1 MPVAQLDLPVIQ
13 TRDVSPGESVGYGNS
28 WVAEVP
34 SRIATVAAGYADG
47 LHRALMTGGIDL
59 FADEARC
66 PVVGRISMDLIPVDV
81 TALPETPASLSIL
94 NEVQTVDTLAN
105 AAGTIGYEMLT
116 SMGHRYARTYQG

>member
-1 MPVAQLDLPVIQ
+1 
-13 TRDVSPGESVGYGNS
+13 
-28 WVAEVP
+28 
-34 SRIATVAAGYADG
+34 
-47 LHRALMTGGIDL
+47 
-59 FADEARC
+59 
-66 PVVGRISMDLIPVDV
+66 MDLITVDV